1 MSLTKLYFIR
11 HGQSV
16 GNSEGRF
23 GGHTPTPLS
32 LLGQSQAELTAQ
44 ALQKLRFTAIYSS
57 DLRRAVQTAEPL
69 AHLSS
74 LDVET
79 NSAFRER
86 SVGVLEGLT
95 FNEAEKEFPSDYEAL
110 ITRDIHHVI
119 TNGESYAQLLE
130 RTTKALGEILE
141 KNIGG
146 RIAIFAHTGTI
157 CFMTLKL
164 LGAINENTT
173 HTPWLVTSNCGINKF
188 EFRENNNIRVLSIN
202 DTRHLREISGNDAFA
217 AR

>member
-1 MSLTKLYFIR
+1 MLTKLYLIR

-32 LLGQSQAELTAQ
+32 LLGQSQAVITAE
-44 ALQKLRFTAIYSS
+44 ALKKERFTAIYSS

-95 FNEAEKEFPSDYEAL
+95 FDEAEKEFPEDFHAL
-110 ITRDIHHVI
+110 IYRDIHHVI
-119 TNGESYAQLLE
+119 TNGESYTQLLE
-130 RTTKALGEILE
+130 RTTEALDEILE
-141 KNIGG
+141 KNKGG

>member
-1 MSLTKLYFIR
+1 MLTKLYLIR

-32 LLGQSQAELTAQ
+32 LLGQSQAQITAE
-44 ALQKLRFTAIYSS
+44 ALKRERFTAIYSS

-95 FNEAEKEFPSDYEAL
+95 FDEAEIEFPADYEAL
-110 ITRDIHHVI
+110 VTRDIRHVI
-119 TNGESYAQLLE
+119 TNGESYVQLLK
-130 RTTKALGEILE
+130 RTTKALEEILE
-141 KNIGG
+141 INKGG

-173 HTPWLVTSNCGINKF
+173 HTPWLVTSNCGVNKF
-188 EFRENNNIRVLSIN
+188 EIRENNNIRVLSIN
-202 DTRHLREISGNDAFA
+202 DTRHLREVSGNDAFA

>member
-1 MSLTKLYFIR
+1 MLTKLYLIR

-32 LLGQSQAELTAQ
+32 LLGQSQAQITAE
-44 ALQKLRFTAIYSS
+44 ALKKERFTAIYSS

-69 AHLSS
+69 ANLSS

-79 NSAFRER
+79 TPAFRER

-95 FNEAEKEFPSDYEAL
+95 FDEAEREFPSDYEAL

-130 RTTKALGEILE
+130 RTTKALDEILE
-141 KNIGG
+141 KHIGG
-146 RIAIFAHTGTI
+146 KIAIFAHTGTI
-157 CFMTLKL
+157 CFMTLKI

-173 HTPWLVTSNCGINKF
+173 HTPWLITSNCGINKF

-202 DTRHLREISGNDAFA
+202 DTRHLREVSGNDAFA